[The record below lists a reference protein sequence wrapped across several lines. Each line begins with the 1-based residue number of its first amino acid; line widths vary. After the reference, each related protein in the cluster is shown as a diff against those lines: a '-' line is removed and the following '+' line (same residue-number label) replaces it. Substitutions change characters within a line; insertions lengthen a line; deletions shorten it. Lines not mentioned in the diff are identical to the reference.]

1 MVANLPLLL
10 FVFIIQY
17 LRDLL
22 EDMLPLLLPGGLT
35 YIEVNTESLEIL
47 LLILEHGYLDQK
59 TL

>member
-1 MVANLPLLL
+1 VVANLPLLL